1 MTPSKGRKKH
11 DTAGTGETCPQGRI
25 SSSITT
31 RDGVEILD
39 ISNYIPFFLSS
50 INNALSRGASA
61 IYRERFGIGITEW
74 RTISMLAIEPAITA
88 ARICEVVNLDK
99 AAASRALATLDEM
112 GYLGSVSAETDPRK
126 RTWWLNDKG
135 YKLHATIIEI
145 ALAREKALIDGIDT
159 EDLEATI
166 RAMRIMMSNVRKM

>member
-1 MTPSKGRKKH
+1 MTLSKGRKKD
-11 DTAGTGETCPQGRI
+11 DTAETGETCPEGRI
-25 SSSITT
+25 SSSITK

-74 RTISMLAIEPAITA
+74 RTISMLAIEPGITA

-112 GYLGSVSAETDPRK
+112 GYLGSVSAETDARK

-145 ALAREKALIDGIDT
+145 ALTREQALIDGVDPQ
-159 EDLEATI
+159 DLEAAI
-166 RAMRIMMSNVRKM
+166 RAMRIMMSNVRLM

>member
-1 MTPSKGRKKH
+1 MTPSNGPSKGG
-11 DTAGTGETCPQGRI
+11 DATAAETCPEGRI

-61 IYRERFGIGITEW
+61 IYRERFGIGISEW
-74 RTISMLAIEPAITA
+74 RTISMLAIEPEITA

-135 YKLHATIIEI
+135 YELHATIIEI
-145 ALAREKALIDGIDT
+145 ALAREKALIEGVDPQ
-159 EDLEATI
+159 DLEAAI
-166 RAMRIMMSNVRKM
+166 RAMRIMMSNVRRM